1 MTAPTIA
8 PLISPPTI
16 KVASA
21 KTRIASIDFLRGLVM
36 LIMAIDHLRDMLHL
50 GHPDPTDLQTTTPI
64 LFFTRW
70 ITHFC
75 APTFVLLSG
84 ISAFLAGKRRSKD
97 QLSGFLIKR
106 GFWLIFVELVII
118 NFAASADPFY
128 HVIVLQVIWAIGG
141 SMILLGLLV
150 WANASPAVIGGIG
163 LTVCLGHNII
173 DLLHNKTIDT
183 NLVWRLFLSARGF
196 TTIDAIGPDHFLLI
210 AYALLP
216 WTGVMLVG
224 YSLGTLYTKDAGKR
238 KKTLTAIALLL
249 LAIFAIFRT
258 FNIYGDPAPWS
269 IQRNAMLS
277 VISFLNVTKYPC
289 SLMYLCLTLGI
300 ALLIL
305 ANTEKAGNR
314 FARILIVYGNVP
326 FFYYVCH
333 WFLAQSIT
341 IILFFSMGHHM
352 SETNKLGFTFS
363 PNNFGLPL
371 AAVYAVWLLLVT
383 LLYFPCR
390 WFGQYK
396 KTHGQWWLSYL

>member
-1 MTAPTIA
+1 MTTATP
-8 PLISPPTI
+8 
-16 KVASA
+16 ASLA
-21 KTRIASIDFLRGLVM
+21 ARQTRVVSANNRIPSIDLLRGLVM

-50 GHPDPTDLQTTTPI
+50 GHPDPTNLQTTSPM

-75 APTFVLLSG
+75 APTFVFLSG
-84 ISAFLAGKRRSKD
+84 ISAFLAGKKRTKD
-97 QLSGFLIKR
+97 QLAGFLIKR
-106 GFWLIFVELVII
+106 GFWLILVELII
-118 NFAASADPFY
+118 IDFATSADPFY
-128 HVIVLQVIWAIGG
+128 HMIVLQVIWAIGG

-150 WANASPAVIGGIG
+150 WANAAPRVIGGIG
-163 LTVCLGHNII
+163 LIICLGHNII

-183 NLVWRLFLSARGF
+183 SFVWRLFLSARGF
-196 TTIDAIGPDHFLLI
+196 DVTDPIGPDRFLVV

-224 YSLGTLYTKDAGKR
+224 YSLGTLYTKDAAKR
-238 KKTLTAIALLL
+238 KQTLTTIALLL
-249 LAIFAIFRT
+249 LAIFAILRV
-258 FNIYGDPAPWS
+258 FNVYGDPAPWS
-269 IQRNAMLS
+269 IQQNAILS

-289 SLMYLCLTLGI
+289 SLMYLCMTLGI

-305 ANTEKAGNR
+305 ANTENAGNR
-314 FARILIVYGNVP
+314 FARILIVFGNVP

-352 SETNKLGFTFS
+352 SETINTGFTFS
-363 PNNFGLPL
+363 PNNFGLSL
-371 AAVYAVWLLLVT
+371 VGIYAVWLMLVT

-396 KTHGQWWLSYL
+396 KTHKQWWLSYL